1 LTWVS
6 SLHKVGDNLV
16 ALNHSEIKEALIIVN
31 IHFVGCYVEYGKKSD
46 IK

>member
-1 LTWVS
+1 MYSVRFTVDMGFFIGEK
-6 SLHKVGDNLV
+6 KV
-16 ALNHSEIKEALIIVN
+16 HIKEALIIVN